1 MASLPG
7 PPLITVTLGLPAWAG
22 MVTASEVASAD
33 RAGGVSIMTVPGSP
47 ALPGGEY
54 VVKALGPSR
63 VTVTFRSSWPAG
75 PGVSM

>member
-1 MASLPG
+1 
-7 PPLITVTLGLPAWAG
+7 

-33 RAGGVSIMTVPGSP
+33 RAGGVSITTVPGSP

-75 PGVSM
+75 PGVSMYTVPGSPDDPGGWYLV